1 MKKITLTLLSVAVMF
16 MLTQCNKTSP
26 DALISNA
33 ETRAKTI
40 SALVNN
46 DVYMK
51 QLMDSMRTK
60 HSDAIVSA
68 IFIMAKNDGQ
78 MQEKMMNK
86 MTDMCKM
93 DASMTKMMV
102 GKTMNMLDD
111 SKLGCCET
119 GKMMMGDAMAMNH
132 GEQADCC
139 KKSGMMLGKSGK
151 MSAADKLTCCMVA
164 SKKSTAKVKL

>member
-1 MKKITLTLLSVAVMF
+1 MKKITLTLLSFALLF
-16 MLTQCNKTSP
+16 TLTRCNNTSS
-26 DALISNA
+26 DALTSNA
-33 ETRAKTI
+33 NIRAKTI

-46 DVYMK
+46 KDYMN

-60 HSDAIVSA
+60 HPDAILST
-68 IFIMAKNDGQ
+68 IFVMAKNDGE

-86 MTDMCKM
+86 MTDICKT
-93 DASMTKMMV
+93 DVSMTKMMV

-111 SKLGCCET
+111 SKLDCCET
-119 GKMMMGDAMAMNH
+119 GKMMMGDKMAMNH
-132 GEQADCC
+132 GDQADCC

-164 SKKSTAKVKL
+164 SKKSTAKL